1 MIHQDYLRRRE
12 GQAWYKQ
19 YKERHNQDTKEW
31 ECYKTFR
38 DTGYVLSDCNQEK
51 TMNWLEQVAPTIAT
65 ALGGPLA
72 GLAVEAVSKALGVSG
87 DEAKNI
93 LDEGKMSADQI
104 AQVKVA
110 ELELQKQA
118 QALGLNFEQLAVQ
131 DRSSA
136 RDMQIATK
144 SFLVPTL
151 AIIIV
156 VSFIGVV
163 VGTMMGLSHI
173 ESAMAGTLVGYLSA
187 KAEQVVA
194 FYFGSS
200 AGSQRKD
207 ELLHQSTPVP

>member
-1 MIHQDYLRRRE
+1 
-12 GQAWYKQ
+12 
-19 YKERHNQDTKEW
+19 
-31 ECYKTFR
+31 
-38 DTGYVLSDCNQEK
+38 
-51 TMNWLEQVAPTIAT
+51 MNWLEQVAPTIAT

-87 DEAKNI
+87 DEAKSI

-118 QALGLNFEQLAVQ
+118 QALGLNFEQLAVD
-131 DRSSA
+131 DRKSA
-136 RDMQIATK
+136 REMQVATK
-144 SFLVPTL
+144 SLLVPTL

-207 ELLHQSTPVP
+207 ELLHQSTPTDAK